1 MPANVPE
8 LIDRLNIALSNRQV
22 DPVLDQAL
30 TRWHG
35 YSPSVWSDGQW
46 RFGGLITYFQIQL
59 EILRAVDPS
68 LPASLLPHCLDPV
81 QIARFL
87 GVSVEDFDYPG
98 NVQLNRIEKAVNS
111 LLPSSVESHLSAS
124 PQQAVIRI
132 ERRGRKDWRIYSQK
146 GNIKEE
152 EGFGHYRGFQVW
164 EILLKNPRRRFSDD
178 PEELERLA
186 QLPPPKRPRRLLVAT
201 GGSFDVDA
209 APRAAVLTQDD
220 SEQVSF
226 AAAKEE
232 DVADSRTISD
242 LKSQIQSVKDELA
255 IAENPE
261 RRDELKQELD
271 NLERWQGKLLNR
283 KGKARPMTAPSKEA
297 ARSRVRNLLDRARNQ
312 IGTKMPHLARY
323 LTITEEALEYDPS
336 RAL

>member
-8 LIDRLNIALSNRQV
+8 LIDRLNIALSNRED

-30 TRWHG
+30 TRWDG

-46 RFGGLITYFQIQL
+46 RFGGLIAYFQSQL

-68 LPASLLPHCLDPV
+68 LPASLPPHCLDPV
-81 QIARFL
+81 QIARLL
-87 GVSVEDFDYPG
+87 GVPVEDFDYPG
-98 NVQLNRIEKAVNS
+98 NVQLNRIERAVNS

-124 PQQAVIRI
+124 PQQAVIHI
-132 ERRGRKDWRIYSQK
+132 ERRGRKDWRIYFQK

-152 EGFGHYRGFQVW
+152 ERFGHFLGFQVW
-164 EILLKNPRRRFSDD
+164 NVLVKNPGRRFSDD

-186 QLPPPKRPRRLLVAT
+186 QLPPPKHPRRLLVAT

-209 APRAAVLTQDD
+209 ASRAAVLTQNGNEQVGLVAVKEDD
-220 SEQVSF
+220 SADPRTVS
-226 AAAKEE
+226 EL
-232 DVADSRTISD
+232 TN
-242 LKSQIQSVKDELA
+242 QIQRVKEELA
-255 IAENPE
+255 ITENPE

-271 NLERWQGKLLNR
+271 NLERWRGKILNR
-283 KGKARPMTAPSKEA
+283 KGMARPLTAPSKET
-297 ARSRVRNLLDRARNQ
+297 ARSRVRNLLDRARNE